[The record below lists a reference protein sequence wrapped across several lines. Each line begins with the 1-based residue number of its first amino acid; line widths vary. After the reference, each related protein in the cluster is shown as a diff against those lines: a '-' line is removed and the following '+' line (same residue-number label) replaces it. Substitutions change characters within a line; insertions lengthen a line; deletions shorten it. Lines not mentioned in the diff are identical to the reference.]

1 MRSKRW
7 PNGSVARNRKDA
19 WSCIKCWTMQGDGID
34 EKNENENDIIDYLM
48 IIENG
53 HMHDNYSGMRS

>member
-1 MRSKRW
+1 MSQATR
-7 PNGSVARNRKDA
+7 GSYDD
-19 WSCIKCWTMQGDGID
+19 MQGDGIN

>member
-1 MRSKRW
+1 MTRGICYDK
-7 PNGSVARNRKDA
+7 
-19 WSCIKCWTMQGDGID
+19 QGDGID